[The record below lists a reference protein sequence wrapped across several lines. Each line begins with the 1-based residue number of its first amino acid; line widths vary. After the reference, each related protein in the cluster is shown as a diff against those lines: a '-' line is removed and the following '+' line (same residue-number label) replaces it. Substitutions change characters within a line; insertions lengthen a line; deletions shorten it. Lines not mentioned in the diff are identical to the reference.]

1 MSGHDPFARAVEHLF
16 ARLGQSAVYC
26 DASGAER
33 PVRVISRQP
42 DVVGAF
48 GDTRLVMSTTRFDL
62 RLAEVATP
70 GDGDTLIVA
79 GQSYRIQGA
88 PVRDRD
94 GLLWTVQAYLV

>member
-1 MSGHDPFARAVEHLF
+1 MSRHDPFVRAVERLF
-16 ARLGQSAVYC
+16 VRLGQSAVHC

-48 GDTRLVMSTTRFDL
+48 GDTHLVMSTTRFDL
-62 RLAEVATP
+62 CVAEVATP
-70 GDGDTLIVA
+70 SEGDTLIVA
-79 GQSYRIQGA
+79 GQAYRIQGA

-94 GLLWTVQAYLV
+94 GLLWTVQAYPV